1 MNNLIS
7 GYVNKLTIDN
17 INNFALKNNIKLNE
31 KEQKIFLDIVKNHYQ
46 EILNGTDE
54 QIKEYLKENLTNE
67 NYEKTIELYNKYKE
81 KYQGYL

>member
-67 NYEKTIELYNKYKE
+67 NYEKTIKLYNEYKE